1 MTQPHPSSNDSYPD
15 DEIDLFELLQ
25 TLWGYKWLIA
35 GISAIVTA
43 LGVGYAFSITP
54 IFEAE
59 SQLVAPR
66 AIDVQEFQA
75 LEVLYAFSMTSSSE
89 VESRQAAPKANFEYT
104 PAQVY
109 ARFQANLQATTVRRL
124 FFYER
129 VDAAIKRNPEHTDF
143 EHFNENF
150 NTLLSIDVAPRT
162 LVAIASEDPQQAAQW
177 VNEFVDF
184 VATVTVAELV
194 AEAKQSI
201 ASSVRQIEQ
210 QLSSS
215 LTIMRNQRF
224 DRIAQLQ
231 EALIIAQAMNLEDPM
246 IENAANQLNMEYM
259 RGGRALAAEIAMLRN
274 RESDESF
281 VVEFR
286 DLQQRVELL
295 NNITLKPS
303 LIQVMRVDQTAE
315 VPTSRKSPNRALIA
329 AVSIVL
335 GGMMG
340 MFAALILGAIRKRQ
354 QAQ

>member
-1 MTQPHPSSNDSYPD
+1 MTQPHSSSNDSYPD

-75 LEVLYAFSMTSSSE
+75 LEVLE
-89 VESRQAAPKANFEYT
+89 ANFEYT

-150 NTLLSIDVAPRT
+150 DTLLSIDVAPRT